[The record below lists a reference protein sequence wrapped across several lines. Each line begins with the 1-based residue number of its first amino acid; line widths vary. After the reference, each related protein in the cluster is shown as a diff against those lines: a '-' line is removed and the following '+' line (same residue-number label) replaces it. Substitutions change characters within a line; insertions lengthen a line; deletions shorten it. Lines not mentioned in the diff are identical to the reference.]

1 MRLRSICRVPLAFI
15 VALALTGTVAACAKS
30 GNGPPGGTPTLTT
43 TQTLTNTPSSGPT
56 GPVSTGAIT
65 EKTVSS
71 CPYIGIDQTTSDAG
85 IRLDRIATL
94 VQGGKVVGCRFYPLE
109 HPNAQCDATCLAG
122 EKLPPG
128 NVPGIEILASQY
140 ANAAA
145 AHNAFITI
153 AEKGTGV
160 EQDVFATGNTGLCY
174 KTAVWSDDDGMDVA
188 CTFSKGNTVVVI
200 RTVVTGST
208 LNVVEIAK
216 AVYPK
221 F

>member
-1 MRLRSICRVPLAFI
+1 VRLRSICRVPLAFT
-15 VALALTGTVAACAKS
+15 VALALTGTVGACTKS
-30 GNGPPGGTPTLTT
+30 ENGPTGGAPTVTT
-43 TQTLTNTPSSGPT
+43 VQTVTNTPNAGPT
-56 GPVSTGAIT
+56 GPVSAGTIT
-65 EKTVSS
+65 ENTVSS
-71 CPYIGIDQTTSDAG
+71 CPYLGIDQATSDTG

-94 VQGGKVVGCRFYPLE
+94 IQGGKVVGCRFYSLE
-109 HPNAQCDATCLAG
+109 HPNAQCDVTCLAG
-122 EKLPPG
+122 EKLPPD

-140 ANAAA
+140 ANATA

-174 KTAVWSDDDGMDVA
+174 KTTVWSDDDGMDVA

-200 RTVVTGST
+200 RTVVIGST
-208 LNVVEIAK
+208 LDVVEIAK